1 MGTCNKKKFINKL
14 FILLFTVFSIDVA
27 CADINF
33 KDLGKKKA
41 SYLDFFLLKFEN
53 RLLSRSQVLAGQA
66 FATRVQYSNVGTQ
79 VDFDDKENKIFIKI
93 YAIMDKNRYSKKK
106 YEQKLRDCNQVRNLI
121 FYRKH
126 GYTFFRQKR
135 DPLLST
141 EIMEEVFKE
150 VFFDNIS
157 FDEKEIEFLL
167 DNIFINV
174 TVFHP
179 VNKME
184 LSCSGKANDY
194 ELK

>member
-1 MGTCNKKKFINKL
+1 
-14 FILLFTVFSIDVA
+14 
-27 CADINF
+27 
-33 KDLGKKKA
+33 
-41 SYLDFFLLKFEN
+41 
-53 RLLSRSQVLAGQA
+53 
-66 FATRVQYSNVGTQ
+66 
-79 VDFDDKENKIFIKI
+79 
-93 YAIMDKNRYSKKK
+93 MDKNRYSKKK

-179 VNKME
+179 VNKTE